1 MWQTLNREL
10 TMLCSRDL
18 QLGLRHLTR
27 LIHESLRRK
36 NKDSWVE
43 YWPFKTPSLFKFR
56 LNGSRRMRW
65 FKDGFNLIFQLSLT
79 TVRMSL
85 LLLHLPGLVF
95 YLSYQDIPVTLV
107 FSYQDTETSE
117 RFQRV
122 LGRRLQLYSP
132 SPVGGTVPMAGQ

>member
-1 MWQTLNREL
+1 
-10 TMLCSRDL
+10 
-18 QLGLRHLTR
+18 
-27 LIHESLRRK
+27 
-36 NKDSWVE
+36 
-43 YWPFKTPSLFKFR
+43 
-56 LNGSRRMRW
+56 MRW
-65 FKDGFNLIFQLSLT
+65 FKDNFIFQLSLT
-79 TVRMSL
+79 AVRMSL

-95 YLSYQDIPVTLV
+95 YFSYQYTLVTLV